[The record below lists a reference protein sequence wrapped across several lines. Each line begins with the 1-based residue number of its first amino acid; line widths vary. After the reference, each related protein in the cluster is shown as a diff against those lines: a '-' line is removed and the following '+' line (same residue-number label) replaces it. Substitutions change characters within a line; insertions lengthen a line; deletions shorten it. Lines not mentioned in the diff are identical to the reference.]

1 MAETLGSLCD
11 KLTVV
16 KLKQWH
22 TEQVEKLHNLELQE
36 NQLVKEIDEF
46 VSMAIS
52 GELITDRLIFSA
64 NKVYP
69 KRNESSITGDIG
81 ELISKLSNANIKVW
95 HEQEKAYSF
104 ESLPIVDK
112 DLVVQNLMNFNL
124 ERSQCVDQID
134 LFFRN
139 AIISRG

>member
-52 GELITDRLIFSA
+52 GELIPDRLIFSA

-81 ELISKLSNANIKVW
+81 ELISKLANANIKVW
-95 HEQEKAYSF
+95 HAQEKAYNF

-134 LFFRN
+134 LFFHN